1 MLDTSVYQVL
11 SQLLQIKEPM
21 QMCVLQGA
29 SAQKAL
35 MSQNFVQPERLVM
48 WPVCTTPAN
57 VLLAQRDIIAAI
69 LVKQMKQGSAR
80 LVISVSKVP
89 TVLRKRSVQLE
100 STVQLALI
108 RPKTAL

>member
-1 MLDTSVYQVL
+1 MLLFQ
-11 SQLLQIKEPM
+11 
-21 QMCVLQGA
+21 
-29 SAQKAL
+29 
-35 MSQNFVQPERLVM
+35 
-48 WPVCTTPAN
+48 VCTTPAN

-108 RPKTAL
+108 RRKTAL